1 MADITNKF
9 FYTYQNENEIYE
21 IVGVINF
28 NDKQYMQLKRNN
40 TVVLVKLDDFYKKF
54 KRRVLDEIDNDVRR

>member
-1 MADITNKF
+1 MVAGRF

-21 IVGVINF
+21 MVEAINF
-28 NDKQYMQLKRNN
+28 NDRQYMKLKRND

-54 KRRVLDEIDNDVRR
+54 KRMVLDEINNDIDR